1 MKIFSATQI
10 REWDNYTIQNE
21 PISSIVL
28 MEKASRACFKRI
40 KEISDPGKGFI
51 VFAGP
56 GNNGGDGFAIARMLA
71 DNQFK
76 VRVFHFN
83 TPTLSNDCQV
93 NRGRWTGLRLPI
105 TDIMTPEDVPLDF
118 EKGWI
123 IIDAIF
129 GTGHSRPL
137 EGIYLL
143 TCQAINKSGLPVISI
158 DLPSGMYA
166 DKSSVGQ
173 QHIQAAFTL
182 SLQCPKLCFFMPEN
196 RQSFGQIDILD
207 IGLHPDFYEK
217 TETVYQRLEIDDVKK
232 ILRPRDAFAHKGNFG
247 QALLMAGSKGMM
259 GASLLAARACLRSG
273 AGKLFSA
280 VPANAL
286 NIFQSAFPEA
296 ICIPDPDSDMLT
308 RLPDNIDRFD
318 AVGAGPGLGK
328 NGPTRKL
335 VKDLMTSGWPLVL
348 DADALNI
355 IAEDKLTALLPKG
368 SIITPHIGEFTRLFG
383 KAENDFERVS
393 LAMEKAI
400 ELGIYIILKG
410 RYTLIATPGGKGF
423 FNTTGNP
430 GMAKGGSGD
439 VLTGIITGLLAASYS
454 AGEACK
460 LAVCLHGIAGDL
472 ARDRYSEHAMLASDI
487 VEEIGP
493 AFRQLS

>member
-1 MKIFSATQI
+1 MKIFSATQV

-21 PISSIVL
+21 PISSIEL
-28 MEKASRACFKRI
+28 MERAAGACFRWI
-40 KEISDPGKGFI
+40 REISNPGKGFI

-71 DNQFK
+71 DHQYN

-83 TPTLSNDCQV
+83 TPTLSSDCQV
-93 NRGRWTGLRLPI
+93 NRDRWINLRLPI
-105 TDIMTPEDVPLDF
+105 TDIINPEDVPPDF
-118 EKGWI
+118 EKGMI

-129 GTGHSRPL
+129 GTGQSRPL
-137 EGIYLL
+137 EGLYLFA
-143 TCQAINKSGLPVISI
+143 CQAINKSGLPVISI
-158 DLPSGMYA
+158 DLPSGTYSDKTSA
-166 DKSSVGQ
+166 DQ

-196 RQSFGQIDILD
+196 GQSFGQIEILD
-207 IGLHPDFYEK
+207 IGLHPDYYKK
-217 TETVYQRLEIDDVKK
+217 TETIYHRLETGDVKK
-232 ILRPRDAFAHKGNFG
+232 ILKPREAFAHKGDFG
-247 QALLMAGSKGMM
+247 QALLMAGSRGMM

-273 AGKLFSA
+273 AGKLYCA
-280 VPANAL
+280 VPAESL
-286 NIFQSAFPEA
+286 SVFQSAFPDA
-296 ICIPDPDSDMLT
+296 ISIPDPDSDMLT

-318 AVGAGPGLGK
+318 VIGAGPGLGK
-328 NGPTRKL
+328 NGSTRKL
-335 VKDLMTSGWPLVL
+335 VKELLTSDRPLVL

-355 IAEDKLTALLPKG
+355 IAEDKLTGLLPKG
-368 SIITPHIGEFTRLFG
+368 SVITPHVGEFTRLFG
-383 KAENDFERVS
+383 ETGNDFERVD
-393 LAMEKAI
+393 LAMEKAR
-400 ELGIYIILKG
+400 ELGIFVILKG

-439 VLTGIITGLLAASYS
+439 VLTGIITGLLAQSY
-454 AGEACK
+454 GVEEACK

-493 AFRQLS
+493 AFRKLS